1 MLRGFTILLFLISG
15 ICLFGQTSKQYM
27 KAAEQFIEN
36 GYYEQAIQQYS
47 KAIEI
52 DPQNGE
58 AYEER
63 GETNEYLNH
72 LAEAAEDFRNA
83 AVFGTNS
90 AQNYFHSAEIL
101 FHLKEPDHALGN
113 LDNAISQKQ
122 KFHEAYIL
130 QCEIYLSLNEFTN
143 ALKSAELAIDAKNS
157 AYANYLSGLA
167 NMHLSNYKEAE
178 LDFEKAIIKDK
189 LLFDAFLSLAELQ
202 LQTGKITYA
211 IENCNYVLRND
222 KNNLRAYLIRSQCHG
237 NSKEFDDAISDISR
251 AIVMDTA
258 KSEYFILRGE
268 YYFEYAQYQN
278 AINDFTVALNH
289 DITNVNALVK
299 RANAYEK
306 IGMKSKAVSDF
317 ELLLKFSPNLEPSVV
332 DEVEKKIYELN
343 RESSKPVISLTD
355 PTINSN
361 SQLPVPE
368 NKDQISIFGHIEDE
382 SKLRFLKINNDT
394 LLNDP
399 DGKFKNE
406 FSAKINTNTLEFITI
421 SAADIYNNSSTVSYA
436 IERIETQAPRIFLR
450 NPYVGDDGI
459 ISIRSDDNFLYID
472 GQIEDESLISSIKIE
487 NVIAS
492 YAPGD
497 FNPQFTATLDITKK
511 NRINITAID
520 KYGNVSK
527 AEYLFRR
534 DGKILSDDSPM
545 GKTWVVLIENSEYK
559 DFPNL
564 KSPSQD
570 ILLMQQAL
578 SRYKINKVIMKRN
591 LTKRELE
598 RFFSIDLRD
607 LIRANH
613 VNSLFIWFAGH
624 GKNIHGNGYWIPSD
638 ATMDI
643 EFSYFNINA
652 LKASLY
658 SYTSLNHLLVVSDA
672 CEIGQNFCLAL
683 RGPLDGA
690 ACSNTQLALKKSSQV
705 LTSSGSGYAYD
716 NSLFTRAFANTL
728 LNNDD
733 DCVTIDDIA
742 KRISIILQNSSLQTP
757 EFGRIKGLEDELG
770 SFFFITR

>member
-1 MLRGFTILLFLISG
+1 MLRGFAILLFLFFGIS
-15 ICLFGQTSKQYM
+15 LFGQSSKQYM

-36 GYYEQAIQQYS
+36 GYYEQAIQQYN

-63 GETNEYLNH
+63 GKTNEYLTH
-72 LAEAAEDFRNA
+72 LLEASEDFRNA
-83 AVFGTNS
+83 AVFGTNL

-101 FHLKEPDHALGN
+101 FHLKEFDHALDN
-113 LDNAISQKQ
+113 IDNAISQKQ
-122 KFHEAYIL
+122 KFHEAYLL

-167 NMHLSNYKEAE
+167 NMHLNNYKEAE

-189 LLFDAFLSLAELQ
+189 FLFDAFLSLAEVQ
-202 LQTGKITYA
+202 LQSGKITYA

-222 KNNLRAYLIRSQCHG
+222 KNNLRAYLILSQCHG
-237 NSKEFDDAISDISR
+237 NNKEFDAAISDISK
-251 AIVMDTA
+251 AIVLDTA
-258 KSEYFILRGE
+258 KSEYFMLRGD
-268 YYFEYAQYQN
+268 YYFKYAQYQN

-289 DITNVNALVK
+289 DITNVNAMMK

-306 IGMKSKAVSDF
+306 IGMKSKAVSDYA
-317 ELLLKFSPNLEPSVV
+317 LLLKFAPDLEPSVI
-332 DEVEKKIYELN
+332 DEVEQKIYELN
-343 RESSKPVISLTD
+343 RESNKPVISLTD
-355 PTINSN
+355 PAINSN
-361 SQLPVPE
+361 SQLLVPE
-368 NKDQISIFGHIEDE
+368 NRDQISIVGNIEDE

-399 DGKFKNE
+399 DGKLKKE
-406 FSAKINTNTLEFITI
+406 FSASIHTNDLEFITI
-421 SAADIYNNSSTVSYA
+421 SASDIYNNSSTVSYA

-459 ISIRSDDNFLYID
+459 ISIRSDDNYLYID

-487 NVIAS
+487 NVVAS

-497 FNPQFTATLDITKK
+497 FNPRFTATLDITKK

-520 KYGNVSK
+520 KYGNVSES
-527 AEYLFRR
+527 EYLFRR
-534 DGKILSDDSPM
+534 DGKILSDGSPM

-578 SRYKINKVIMKRN
+578 SRYRINKVIVKKD

-624 GKNIHGNGYWIPSD
+624 GKNSNDNGYWIPSD

-658 SYTSLNHLLVVSDA
+658 SYTSLTHLLVVSDA
-672 CEIGQNFCLAL
+672 CATGQNFCLAL
-683 RGPLDGA
+683 RGPIDGT
-690 ACSNTQLALKKSSQV
+690 ACSNTQLTLKKSSQV
-705 LTSSGSGYAYD
+705 LTSSGTGYAYD

-728 LNNDD
+728 LNNED

-742 KRISIILQNSSLQTP
+742 KRVSIILRNSSLQTP